1 MSHRT
6 RARFRVLL
14 PPQVIPTSLTI
25 QTTQHGI
32 MDGYFIY
39 HWNERV
45 DKSRCFDFAD
55 FLGIRDIE
63 DTMGTDV
70 GVIPHFWC
78 CFRMRDHTNNNGILA
93 ETIRIVR
100 GRGAGKDLHIP
111 NPSFRSSATP
121 NLSQFLQKLENCTG
135 ENAEVFHNHFKQSK
149 LKIKGF
155 GIDPNSKEVV
165 TVIVSSFTGP

>member
-1 MSHRT
+1 MVTDFRIIP
-6 RARFRVLL
+6 RFW
-14 PPQVIPTSLTI
+14 
-25 QTTQHGI
+25 G
-32 MDGYFIY
+32 
-39 HWNERV
+39 
-45 DKSRCFDFAD
+45 
-55 FLGIRDIE
+55 DI
-63 DTMGTDV
+63 
-70 GVIPHFWC
+70 
-78 CFRMRDHTNNNGILA
+78 RMRDHADNHGICA
-93 ETIRIVR
+93 ETIRLVR
-100 GRGAGKDLHIP
+100 GRGADKDLHIP